1 MAAVVGRAVRIA
13 RPRQTSLAALAETL
27 ARTRLAAVALSVRMA
42 RHLLLDLLA
51 RLAIVREAVRAAA
64 VAELPSRLRLLALR
78 AVPVARVVAAAA
90 AVGQA

>member
-1 MAAVVGRAVRIA
+1 MVGRAVRIA

-51 RLAIVREAVRAAA
+51 RLAIVREAERAAA
-64 VAELPSRLRLLALR
+64 AVGLPSRLRLLALL
-78 AVPVARVVAAAA
+78 AVPVVRVAAAV
-90 AVGQA
+90 AVEGRA